1 MSPLAVDPGALDRA
15 GADVV
20 VAGESLG
27 SVVFTLTMA
36 LLGCA
41 GMAGDDPAGTTLGG
55 SYDGSAA
62 KLVGAMVATRNGLCN
77 LGAGVRMSAHNYS
90 LAEARSDIGGQSNP
104 LPAPQLIEPL
114 VAGSPP
120 SSVGA
125 GDGAPPGWGWVAPF
139 IGMIWPTAN
148 PAKLRTA
155 AAAWSDAGT
164 KFALTE
170 IQETAGPMGAVRAQQ
185 IPEGPA
191 IDAAFSD
198 TYAST
203 TSIVAQC
210 QTIAAQLSSYAA
222 KVDQVH
228 AAILDLL
235 ARICDP
241 LTGIKEV
248 WDVLTDKDEDE
259 IKKIADD
266 IRTVVDNFIAEVDAL
281 RARIA
286 AVLEQA
292 TTVVTAMG
300 DYAVTH
306 WDPFSH
312 ALGHAFNQLGQRYKG
327 IGEEAGGLL
336 KGLWEVSQL
345 RAVTDPQG
353 WFNSLGEVSGGI
365 APLIGAG
372 GGHGPAIGQAWQQLG
387 KDLTHWDEW
396 KSNPLEAY
404 GKTEVDLATMFL
416 PGGPVSKLDKMGTA
430 ARDVLDLGKGLRKP
444 PTLEPLKPPPVE
456 PPKPPP
462 AKPGPTPRALPP
474 EFAAQ
479 TKPAPAAP
487 GTPAPHSPTESKPPV
502 PHEPGAGPAPQPKGA
517 PPTPAGPRPGPA
529 PIAPSNDPPPL
540 HPRPTEPVPARAT
553 ESSAHSGEPGGYSH
567 DPGLQSLE
575 SAPEYP
581 EYPDAER
588 RTTISGHGAYDP
600 ADGHLTV
607 PRGTTITLYAEH
619 GSTITDDLGNLIET
633 GGDTSMVYSRT
644 FHPGEQI
651 PNYTI
656 YPPDG
661 LNIMGTPQTVLNP
674 TRLTELINEEMGRVD
689 LAICPYDET
698 CPTGMIYDVDGIFNQ
713 WTGVYEPYG
722 SDGFDSAE

>member
-27 SVVFTLTMA
+27 WVVFTLTMA
-36 LLGCA
+36 LSGCA

-104 LPAPQLIEPL
+104 LPAPQLVEPL

-139 IGMIWPTAN
+139 IGMIWPTAD

-198 TYAST
+198 AYAST

-259 IKKIADD
+259 IKKIAAD
-266 IRTVVDNFIAEVDAL
+266 IRTVVDNFIAEVDTL

-300 DYAVTH
+300 DYAVKH

-353 WFNSLGEVSGGI
+353 WFNSVGEVSRGI
-365 APLIGAG
+365 TPLIGAG
-372 GGHGPAIGQAWQQLG
+372 GEHGPAIGQVWQQLG

-404 GKTEVDLATMFL
+404 GKTEVDLAAMFL

-474 EFAAQ
+474 EFAPQ

-517 PPTPAGPRPGPA
+517 PPTPA
-529 PIAPSNDPPPL
+529 
-540 HPRPTEPVPARAT
+540 VPARAT

-567 DPGLQSLE
+567 DPGLQSPE

-607 PRGTTITLYAEH
+607 PQGTTITLYAEH

-713 WTGVYEPYG
+713 WTGVYEPYR